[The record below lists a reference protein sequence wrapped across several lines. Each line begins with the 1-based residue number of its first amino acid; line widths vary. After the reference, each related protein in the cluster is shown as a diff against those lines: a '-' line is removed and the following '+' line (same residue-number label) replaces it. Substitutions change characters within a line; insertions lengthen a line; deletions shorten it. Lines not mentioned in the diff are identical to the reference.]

1 MRNFSL
7 VDQDDA
13 NNIDSTL
20 NLDALDSLLSE
31 RAPSDSPAPTGRSK
45 NGLSISEALESLGK
59 SRTEVSTESREAL
72 LSDLYRWIVSKPL
85 HLQPGLVDEDDIT
98 ELIKLFRRTSMT
110 SQKPEV
116 LLLILVITA
125 YAASD
130 TDEVATQVVND
141 YLPYVQE
148 KFFLVNETDA
158 DIRANLI
165 LSYTTLIVVI
175 MDGSGCFGLEESI
188 PKFLEIVEGLVAVV
202 DKNQKEVPVICNTL
216 HGIGCLITL
225 LYKGRQSTQ
234 VLDELIEDVTPS
246 IVNILTTCNN
256 LDIQKSCGRLI
267 ALFYELF
274 DYQDDHDAGPDELEL
289 SPYANIEELKSFI
302 KDLTNQGSRKI
313 GKKDRKDYSS
323 MFRDVLTTL
332 ERNESKDERLANR
345 DSTQTLSHI
354 NLSKSRSV
362 AITSWYSYL
371 RLIHL
376 RWCFTSGLHLQ
387 LISNS
392 DLSKVIRKPDHA
404 GEEQKS
410 SKYEF
415 NEDEG
420 PAFTDEE
427 GGKMTGK
434 KKTVTINKDR
444 VEKER
449 TKLEGLGL

>member
-1 MRNFSL
+1 M

-20 NLDALDSLLSE
+20 NLEALDSLLSE
-31 RAPSDSPAPTGRSK
+31 RAGSETPGGRSK
-45 NGLSISEALESLGK
+45 NGLSISEVLESLGK
-59 SRTEVSTESREAL
+59 SRTEVSTESREFL
-72 LSDLYRWIVSKPL
+72 LSELYRWIVSKPL

-98 ELIKLFRRTSMT
+98 ELIKVFRRTSMT

-158 DIRANLI
+158 EIRANLI

-175 MDGSGCFGLEESI
+175 MDGAGCFGLEESI
-188 PKFLEIVEGLVAVV
+188 PKFLEIVEGLVSVV
-202 DKNQKEVPVICNTL
+202 DKNPKEVPVVCNTL
-216 HGIGCLITL
+216 HGIGCLMTL

-234 VLDELIEDVTPS
+234 VLDELIQDVAPA

-274 DYQDDHDAGPDELEL
+274 DYQDETEVESDELEL
-289 SPYANIEELKSFI
+289 SPYDSIGDLQSFI
-302 KDLTNQGSRKI
+302 KELTNQGSRKI

-332 ERNESKDERLANR
+332 ERNQSKDDRLN
-345 DSTQTLSHI
+345 SKEIPQTLSHI

-392 DLSKVIRKPDHA
+392 DLNKVIRKPDHA
-404 GEEQKS
+404 GEEGKS
-410 SKYEF
+410 GKYDF
-415 NEDEG
+415 NDDES
-420 PAFTDEE
+420 PAFADDE
-427 GGKMTGK
+427 GGKLTGK
-434 KKTVTINKDR
+434 KKTVNINKER

-449 TKLEGLGL
+449 ARLEGLEL